1 MPSPARFRLITGLS
15 LLCVTPW
22 LTAAFF
28 QPAPAPAPTTPPAPT
43 APPTPTA
50 PSPATPATASTP
62 LGLAPSALPGRYP
75 KGTVGAPLQ
84 VVVFADFQCSECRR
98 VDGLLEELLTKR
110 TDVQLTMRHF
120 PLSTD
125 CNRAATANTHPN
137 SCKASI
143 AAEAVGMLAG
153 PVAFWR
159 MHDWLIAMGGNFQDA
174 ELGAQL
180 TTLGIDANAFGTALR
195 DGSAL
200 ALVHSD
206 IDTAI
211 TAGLHSTPMVLINGE
226 EVTNYATLA
235 DLDEACTKAL
245 ENAKKGIGPTPLTP
259 ARAWLK
265 RWQEEKPHPE
275 VAQDAHRWIGA
286 AAAQATIEVVL
297 FGDLQ
302 ERATAKADRWIRQIL
317 KERTD
322 TRYTFRHYPVDR
334 SCNSGITRSLH
345 PLACRFAQ
353 TEEAMGAAAG
363 DEAYWKTHDR
373 ILIGLQNGK
382 GQDFTD
388 ANLRDLAAEFKLDP
402 EQILKDRDAQETK
415 DLLQKDI
422 AAGTRIRISE
432 LPTIFV
438 NGKRV
443 ARFQGP
449 GVTDDAVLRL
459 IIESAAAGH

>member
-1 MPSPARFRLITGLS
+1 
-15 LLCVTPW
+15 
-22 LTAAFF
+22 
-28 QPAPAPAPTTPPAPT
+28 
-43 APPTPTA
+43 
-50 PSPATPATASTP
+50 
-62 LGLAPSALPGRYP
+62 
-75 KGTVGAPLQ
+75 
-84 VVVFADFQCSECRR
+84 
-98 VDGLLEELLTKR
+98 
-110 TDVQLTMRHF
+110 MRHF

-137 SCKASI
+137 ACKASI

-159 MHDWLIAMGGNFQDA
+159 MHDWLVAMNGIFQDA
-174 ELGAQL
+174 ELAAQI
-180 TTLGIDANAFGTALR
+180 TTMGIDSNAFGKILR

-200 ALVHSD
+200 ALVQSD
-206 IDTAI
+206 IDVAI
-211 TAGLHSTPMVLINGE
+211 AAGLHSTPMLLINGE
-226 EVTNYATLA
+226 EITNYGTLA
-235 DLDEACTKAL
+235 ELDDACTKAL
-245 ENAKKGIGPTPLTP
+245 ENAKKGIAPTPLTP

-275 VAQDAHRWIGA
+275 VAENARRWVGA
-286 AAAQATIEVVL
+286 AAPQATVEVVL

-302 ERATAKADRWIRQIL
+302 ERASAKADRWIRQIL

-322 TRYTFRHYPVDR
+322 TRYTFRHYPADSACNAGISR
-334 SCNSGITRSLH
+334 SIH

-388 ANLRDLAAEFKLDP
+388 ANLRDLAAEFKLDAD
-402 EQILKDRDAQETK
+402 QTLKARDSQETK
-415 DLLQKDI
+415 DLLKQDI
-422 AAGTRIRISE
+422 AAAARIRISE
-432 LPTIFV
+432 LPTIFI

-443 ARFQGP
+443 TRFQGP
-449 GVTDDAVLRL
+449 GITDDSVLRL
-459 IIESAAAGH
+459 IIESAAASH